1 MPTGFRVWVH
11 RNGSMWPAPCY
22 MTPPSCVE
30 IHSVGPVSAF
40 IVLFNR
46 LLQRHLWT
54 YWGNVL
60 GFKTTK
66 VTPLHLLHTSTTF
79 GANVSY
85 RLQMTRTDRPT
96 NRQSLLYAI
105 PWVWQWLSTSSLM
118 WMLSLKL
125 KKCKYIFF
133 LFHTTFNMGV
143 NGKLCPYRLYFF

>member
-1 MPTGFRVWVH
+1 
-11 RNGSMWPAPCY
+11 

-30 IHSVGPVSAF
+30 IHSVGLVSAF

-96 NRQSLLYAI
+96 DQPSKPVVCHPLGLAMT
-105 PWVWQWLSTSSLM
+105 Q
-118 WMLSLKL
+118 
-125 KKCKYIFF
+125 YII
-133 LFHTTFNMGV
+133 TDV
-143 NGKLCPYRLYFF
+143 NVIIKA